1 MELTQDTPLSLPL
14 FLLNDEI
21 ESRDVEA
28 PDLVLNVV
36 LDESLL
42 ANLCQNPSEEQSVSI
57 MLEQYRLEVV
67 TPSFSG
73 LLERGHQ
80 AQLLLDHG
88 PVLSAVLS
96 DDAEQLFI
104 SPPIEMMPTF
114 DLGEEVEEE

>member
-1 MELTQDTPLSLPL
+1 MELSQNTPLSLPL

-21 ESRDVEA
+21 ESRDIEA

-36 LDESLL
+36 LDETLL
-42 ANLCQNPSEEQSVSI
+42 ANLCQNPSAEESVSI
-57 MLEQYRLEVV
+57 TLDNYQLEVV
-67 TPSFSG
+67 DSTFSK
-73 LLERGHQ
+73 LLEQSHQ
-80 AQLLLDHG
+80 AQLLLNHG

-96 DDAEQLFI
+96 DETEQVFI